1 MMINNSCYLHLWETI
16 IPNHN
21 ALGKTIPNHN
31 TFWEIIIP
39 TQHYLGKIILNYIR

>member
-1 MMINNSCYLHLWETI
+1 MMINNLSYLHLWEMI

-21 ALGKTIPNHN
+21 TLRITIANHN

-39 TQHYLGKIILNYIR
+39 THNTIWEK